1 MKLVKARF
9 KNFRLL
15 RDISIDFSVDDDRK
29 LTVIRAEN
37 GTGKTTLMSA
47 LIWGLYGSRVVT
59 EKIYPLSIVDD
70 NDNGNEIHIETEV
83 EIDFT
88 AEEVTTRNSRT
99 VVKSK
104 KYRLIRKALT
114 KVSSFGTSFSQGQ
127 DDLILLE
134 YDEAGFKPIIQSKI
148 ESIIERTLPLHL
160 KDIYFTDGD
169 AALTFI
175 ESTATATEKKHRVK
189 KAIESLLSMKEL
201 ESIIKNLKNVKL
213 SFAKQIDNTDYGK
226 KLLDAET
233 LHQDNE
239 EWIEGAEEDLNDCLE
254 QKSEADSQLKTLKHK
269 IEEQLKLGNKSSL
282 VLEINGI
289 NKLISRSREG
299 IQTSILD
306 QCNTLNDKDLAID
319 LIGSKLGEA
328 IQLLDKMNSKDKFPM
343 QFIPVLKHALD
354 KDECLC
360 GSDLSE
366 TNPEGN
372 DKRLYMLGI
381 IKGCKQIDQL
391 NQRASN
397 LFFGSDKYTKD
408 ESSKGWIQ
416 KYEKSINQFFSSNS
430 TLEENILSQKK
441 KEAVLDEIND
451 DLLNAYREQAGSTE
465 RKIREFDV
473 EIIKLSEEIKR
484 SKERNFEVKQD
495 IEKYSSKLGK
505 NNTSGGKHILT
516 DTILKVFENT
526 FEVIKTTE
534 LEKVS
539 KEMNSIFL
547 SMIGAEPGLNHNG
560 MIRSCRLTQEFE
572 IKVSGPN
579 NQSLNPDTE
588 LNGASRRAITLSFI
602 LALTKVSNVTAAN
615 IIDTP
620 LGMTSGLVKQS
631 ILKNLIKQG
640 SQIIMFL
647 TYDEIKGV
655 EDIIEQYAGNIV
667 TLSFS
672 GHYPTMLKNKPARQG
687 ESILCE
693 CNHRQCCEICE
704 RTDQTNMQLRRA

>member
-1 MKLVKARF
+1 MKLVKASF

-15 RDISIDFSVDDDRK
+15 RDICIDFAVDDVKK

-47 LIWGLYGSRVVT
+47 LIWGLYGSRVIT
-59 EKIYPLSIVDD
+59 EKIYPLSVVD
-70 NDNGNEIHIETEV
+70 DNGNENQIETEV

-99 VVKSK
+99 VVKNK
-104 KYRLIRKALT
+104 KYRLIRKVIT
-114 KVSSFGTSFSQGQ
+114 KISSFGKSFSQGQ
-127 DDLILLE
+127 DEVILLE
-134 YDEAGFKPIIQSKI
+134 YDETGFKPVLQSKI

-175 ESTATATEKKHRVK
+175 ESTATATEKKHRVR

-201 ESIIKNLKNVKL
+201 ESIIKNLKNVKI
-213 SFAKQIDNTDYGK
+213 SFARQIDNTDYGK

-233 LHQDNE
+233 THQDNE
-239 EWIEGAEEDLNDCLE
+239 EWIEGAEDDLNTCLTD
-254 QKSEADSQLKTLKHK
+254 KKEADSQLKTLKSK
-269 IEEQLKLGNKSSL
+269 IEEQLKLGNKSALAS
-282 VLEINGI
+282 EIKGI
-289 NKLISRSREG
+289 NKFIERSRDG
-299 IQTSILD
+299 IKSSVLE
-306 QCNTLNDKDLAID
+306 QCNTLNNKDLAID
-319 LIGSKLGEA
+319 LIGSKLKTSV
-328 IQLLDKMNSKDKFPM
+328 LLLNKMNAKDKFPM

-354 KDECLC
+354 KNECLC

-372 DKRLYMLGI
+372 SKRIYMSGI
-381 IKGCKQIDQL
+381 INDCKQVDQL
-391 NQRASN
+391 NKRASN
-397 LFFGSDKYTKD
+397 LFFASDKYKKD
-408 ESSKGWIQ
+408 ESSKGWINE
-416 KYEKSINQFFSSNS
+416 YEKCISQFFAFNS
-430 TLEENILSQKK
+430 TLDENLQLQKK
-441 KEAVLDEIND
+441 KEAVLDEISD
-451 DLLNAYREQAGSTE
+451 ELLNAYRDQAKTTE
-465 RKIREFDV
+465 TKIREFNA
-473 EIIKLSEEIKR
+473 EITKLTEEIRR
-484 SKERNFEVKQD
+484 SKERNQDVKTD
-495 IEKYSSKLGK
+495 IDKYSAKLGK
-505 NNTSGGKHILT
+505 NNTAGGKHTLT
-516 DTILKVFENT
+516 DTVLQIFENT

-547 SMIGAEPGLNHNG
+547 SMIGAESGLNPNG

-572 IKVSGPN
+572 IKVFGPN

-655 EDIIEQYAGNIV
+655 EKIIDQYAGNTV

-672 GHYPTMLKNKPARQG
+672 GHYPIMLKNKPVRQG
-687 ESILCE
+687 ESMLCE

-704 RTDQTNMQLRRA
+704 RTDQTNMQLRRT

>member
-1 MKLVKARF
+1 VKLIKASF

-15 RDISIDFSVDDDRK
+15 RDISIDFAVDDEKK

-47 LIWGLYGSRVVT
+47 LIWGLYGSRVIT
-59 EKIYPLSIVDD
+59 EKIYPLSVVDD
-70 NDNGNEIHIETEV
+70 NGAESQIETEV

-99 VVKSK
+99 VVNNK
-104 KYRLIRKALT
+104 KYRLIRKVST
-114 KVSSFGTSFSQGQ
+114 KISASGKSFSQGQ
-127 DDLILLE
+127 DELYLSE
-134 YDEAGFKPIIQSKI
+134 YDETGFKPINQSKI
-148 ESIIERTLPLHL
+148 EPIIQRTLPLHL

-175 ESTATATEKKHRVK
+175 ESTATATEKKHRVR

-213 SFAKQIDNTDYGK
+213 SFAKQIDNTDYGRR
-226 KLLDAET
+226 LLDAET
-233 LHQDNE
+233 KYQDNE
-239 EWIEGAEEDLNDCLE
+239 EWIEGAEDDLNDCLE
-254 QKSEADSQLKTLKHK
+254 KKQEADSQFKTLKSK
-269 IEEQLKLGNKSSL
+269 IEEQLKLGNKASL
-282 VLEINGI
+282 AAEIKGI
-289 NKLISRSREG
+289 NKLIERSRNG
-299 IQTSILD
+299 IKTSVSD
-306 QCNTLNDKDLAID
+306 QCNILNDKDLAID
-319 LIGSKLGEA
+319 LIGSKLETS
-328 IQLLDKMNSKDKFPM
+328 ILLLKKMNAKDKFPM
-343 QFIPVLKHALD
+343 QFIPVLKHALN
-354 KDECLC
+354 KNECLC

-366 TNPEGN
+366 TTPEGN
-372 DKRLYMLGI
+372 SKRAYMSGI
-381 IKGCKQIDQL
+381 IDDCKQVDQL
-391 NQRASN
+391 NKRASN
-397 LFFGSDKYTKD
+397 LFFSSDKYIID
-408 ESSKGWIQ
+408 ESSKGWISE
-416 KYEKSINQFFSSNS
+416 YEKCINQFFSFNS
-430 TLEENILSQKK
+430 TLDENLQYQKK
-441 KEAVLDEIND
+441 KEAVLDEISD
-451 DLLNAYREQAGSTE
+451 ELLNAYREQASTTE
-465 RKIREFDV
+465 VKIREFNA
-473 EIIKLSEEIKR
+473 EITKLTEEIRR
-484 SKERNFEVKQD
+484 SKERNLDVKKD
-495 IEKYSSKLGK
+495 IEKYSNKLGK
-505 NNTSGGKHILT
+505 NNTAGGKHTLT
-516 DTILKVFENT
+516 DTVLKIFDNT

-547 SMIGAEPGLNHNG
+547 SMIGAESGLNPNG

-572 IKVSGPN
+572 IKVFGPN
-579 NQSLNPDTE
+579 EQPLNPDTE

-655 EDIIEQYAGNIV
+655 ESIIDQYAGSTV

-672 GHYPTMLKNKPARQG
+672 GHYPIMLKNKPIRQG
-687 ESILCE
+687 ESMLCE

>member
-1 MKLVKARF
+1 VKLIKANF

-15 RDISIDFSVDDDRK
+15 RDISVNFSVDDEKK

-47 LIWGLYGSRVVT
+47 LIWGFYGSRVVT
-59 EKIYPLSIVDD
+59 EKIYPLSVVDD
-70 NDNGNEIHIETEV
+70 NGTESQIGTEV

-99 VVKSK
+99 VVKNK
-104 KYRLIRKALT
+104 KYRLVRKVIT
-114 KVSSFGTSFSQGQ
+114 KVSSFGKSFSQGQ
-127 DDLILLE
+127 DEVILLE
-134 YDEAGFKPIIQSKI
+134 YDETGFKPVIQSKI

-175 ESTATATEKKHRVK
+175 ESTATATEKKYRVR

-201 ESIIKNLKNVKL
+201 ESIIKNLKKVKL
-213 SFAKQIDNTDYGK
+213 SFAAKIDNTDYGK
-226 KLLDAET
+226 WLLDAET
-233 LHQDNE
+233 KYQDNE
-239 EWIEGAEEDLNDCLE
+239 EWIEGAEDDLNNCLE
-254 QKSEADSQLKTLKHK
+254 KKQGADSQSKTLKSK
-269 IEEQLKLGNKSSL
+269 IEEQLKLGNKA
-282 VLEINGI
+282 VLAAEIKGI
-289 NKLISRSREG
+289 NKLIERSRDG
-299 IQTSILD
+299 IKTSVSD
-306 QCNTLNDKDLAID
+306 QCNILNDKDLAID
-319 LIGSKLGEA
+319 LIGSKLETS
-328 IQLLDKMNSKDKFPM
+328 ISLLKKMNAKDQFPM
-343 QFIPVLKHALD
+343 QFIPVLKHALN
-354 KDECLC
+354 KNECLC

-366 TNPEGN
+366 TNPEGKS
-372 DKRLYMLGI
+372 KRLYMSGI
-381 IKGCKQIDQL
+381 IHDCKQVDQL
-391 NQRASN
+391 NKRASN
-397 LFFGSDKYTKD
+397 LFFASDKYTKD
-408 ESSKGWIQ
+408 ESSKGWINE
-416 KYEKSINQFFSSNS
+416 YEKCINQFFSYNS
-430 TLEENILSQKK
+430 TLDENLQNQKK
-441 KEAVLDEIND
+441 KEAVLDEISD
-451 DLLNAYREQAGSTE
+451 DLLNAYREQASTTE
-465 RKIREFDV
+465 FKIREFNA
-473 EIIKLSEEIKR
+473 EITKLTEEIRR
-484 SKERNFEVKQD
+484 SKERNLDVKKD

-505 NNTSGGKHILT
+505 NNTAGGKHTLT
-516 DTILKVFENT
+516 DTVLKIFDNT

-547 SMIGAEPGLNHNG
+547 SMIGVESGLNPNG

-572 IKVSGPN
+572 IKVFGPN
-579 NQSLNPDTE
+579 DQPLNPDTE

-655 EDIIEQYAGNIV
+655 EEIIDQYAGSTV

-672 GHYPTMLKNKPARQG
+672 GHYPIMLKNKPSRQG
-687 ESILCE
+687 ESMLCE

-704 RTDQTNMQLRRA
+704 RTDQTNMQLRRT